1 MRRTDDTHF
10 SQPQA
15 VGFDGF
21 VIEPE
26 RGRLLGRDGNEIP
39 LRPKALELLIALAAS
54 EGRPLD
60 KAELLDRIWGDVHV
74 TEDSLFQAVK
84 DARRALDDGKGR
96 LLRYIPRRGYLLDC
110 TFNTAGPTTAAK
122 PPELSADR
130 PSIAVLPFRTLGER
144 TSAYVAAGLVEEI
157 SIALSRF
164 RWLFVLANAS
174 AVALA
179 ARRAGAEMADSSA
192 AARDL
197 GLRYLVDGSLDE
209 IDGGIIVRCR
219 LVETATGRHVWQERF
234 TSEAGGILHLY
245 EMITSSI
252 AAAIEPRLLRAEV
265 DRVLRRG
272 TADLGAFDCY
282 LRALPGYYSRTP
294 RGNGEAIALLEA
306 ALARDPHFAV
316 ATALLG
322 RCVAT
327 SVWLGAEANYAS
339 GVARAL
345 SLARAALNIDRTDP
359 QVLALSGHLLAVV
372 GGEHAEGGALLD
384 LALQMNPNSAEA
396 WRLGGWVS
404 AWAGD
409 TERALQ
415 RLVEAERLDP
425 LSPLQA
431 DVHSAR
437 SVALLVGRRFPEA
450 VEAARRSI
458 ATTPEATSPRR
469 FLVAAL
475 WQSGAHEAAR
485 SECAALM
492 QRQPNSSLARSRTL
506 QSLKHPWML
515 DLLIDG
521 LRGAGMPESSSAID
535 T

>member
-1 MRRTDDTHF
+1 MSETSTGRTDARPSGPH
-10 SQPQA
+10 A

-26 RGRLLGRDGNEIP
+26 RGRLLGRDGEEIP
-39 LRPKALELLIALAAS
+39 LRPKALELLIALTES

-60 KAELLDRIWGDVHV
+60 KAGLLDRIWGGVHV

-96 LLRYIPRRGYLLDC
+96 LLRYLPRRGYLLDC
-110 TFNTAGPTTAAK
+110 ALTTARPPAARH
-122 PPELSADR
+122 PELSADR

-144 TSAYVAAGLVEEI
+144 ASAYLAAGLVEEI

-164 RWLFVLANAS
+164 RWLFVLANGS
-174 AVALA
+174 AVAIA
-179 ARRAGAEMADSSA
+179 AQRAGADMADSAA
-192 AARDL
+192 AARQF
-197 GLRYLVDGSLDE
+197 GIGYLVDGSLDE
-209 IDGGIIVRCR
+209 TEAGIVVRCR
-219 LVETATGRHVWQERF
+219 LVETATARQVWQERF
-234 TSEAGGILHLY
+234 AGEAGGILRLY

-252 AAAIEPRLLRAEV
+252 AAAIEPRLLRTEV
-265 DRVLRRG
+265 ERVLRRG

-306 ALARDPHFAV
+306 ALLRDPHFAV

-327 SVWLGAEANYAS
+327 GVWLGTEADYAS

-384 LALQMNPNSAEA
+384 LALQINPNSAEA

-404 AWAGD
+404 AWGGD
-409 TERALQ
+409 TGRALQ

-431 DVHSAR
+431 DVHAAR
-437 SVALLVGRRFPEA
+437 SVALFVGRRFSEA
-450 VEAARRSI
+450 AEAARRSI

-469 FLVAAL
+469 YLVAAL
-475 WQSGAHEAAR
+475 WHAEAFEEAR
-485 SECAALM
+485 FECAALL
-492 QRQPNSSLARSRTL
+492 QRQPNVSLRRSR
-506 QSLKHPWML
+506 SLHLFRHPWMT
-515 DLLIDG
+515 DLLIEG
-521 LRGAGMPESSSAID
+521 LRGAGVPD
-535 T
+535 

>member
-1 MRRTDDTHF
+1 MSEASQSRTTEAD
-10 SQPQA
+10 PQSA

-21 VIEPE
+21 VLEPR
-26 RGRLLGRDGNEIP
+26 RGRLLGRDGDEIA

-60 KAELLDRIWGDVHV
+60 KAELLDRIWGKVHV

-84 DARRALDDGKGR
+84 DARRALGDREGR
-96 LLRYIPRRGYLLDC
+96 LLRYLPRRGYMLDC
-110 TFNTAGPTTAAK
+110 ALTAARG
-122 PPELSADR
+122 PNTVPEPELPADR
-130 PSIAVLPFRTLGER
+130 PSIAVLPFRTLGQH
-144 TSAYVAAGLVEEI
+144 TSTYVAAGLVEEI

-174 AVALA
+174 AVAIAAQTTGAEIADSLA
-179 ARRAGAEMADSSA
+179 AGRKFGI
-192 AARDL
+192 
-197 GLRYLVDGSLDE
+197 RYLVDGSLDE
-209 IDGGIIVRCR
+209 TKSGIIVRCR
-219 LVETATGRHVWQERF
+219 LVETATGRQVWQERF
-234 TSEAGGILHLY
+234 TGEPGDLLRLY
-245 EMITSSI
+245 EVITSAI

-265 DRVLRRG
+265 ERVLRRV
-272 TADLGAFDCY
+272 TSNLGAFDCY

-294 RGNGEAIALLEA
+294 RGNSEAIELLET
-306 ALARDPHFAV
+306 ALTRDPHFAL

-327 SVWLGAEANYAS
+327 SVWLGTEADFS
-339 GVARAL
+339 GGAARAL
-345 SLARAALNIDRTDP
+345 TLARAALNIDRSDP
-359 QVLALSGHLLAVV
+359 QVLALCGHLLAVV

-404 AWAGD
+404 AWSGE

-450 VEAARRSI
+450 AEAARRSI
-458 ATTPEATSPRR
+458 ATTPEATAPRR

-475 WQSGAHEAAR
+475 WHAGAHDEAR
-485 SECAALM
+485 SECAALLE
-492 QRQPNSSLARSRTL
+492 RQPNASLARSRSL
-506 QSLKHPWML
+506 QILKHPWMV
-515 DLLIDG
+515 DLMIEG
-521 LRGAGMPESSSAID
+521 LRGGGLPE
-535 T
+535 

>member
-1 MRRTDDTHF
+1 MSEASASPTAGRAR
-10 SQPQA
+10 PQA
-15 VGFDGF
+15 IGFDGF

-26 RGRLLGRDGNEIP
+26 RGRLLGRDGDEIP
-39 LRPKALELLIALAAS
+39 LRPKALELLIALTAS

-96 LLRYIPRRGYLLDC
+96 LLRYMPRRGYLLDC
-110 TFNTAGPTTAAK
+110 AFTTASPSTITRQA
-122 PPELSADR
+122 ELSADR
-130 PSIAVLPFRTLGER
+130 PSIAVLPFRTLGEQA
-144 TSAYVAAGLVEEI
+144 SAYVAAGLVEEI

-174 AVALA
+174 AVAIA
-179 ARRAGAEMADSSA
+179 AQRAGEEMTNSLVAG
-192 AARDL
+192 RNV
-197 GLRYLVDGSLDE
+197 GIRYLVDGSLDATE
-209 IDGGIIVRCR
+209 SGIVVRCR
-219 LVETATGRHVWQERF
+219 LVETATGRQVWQERF
-234 TSEAGGILHLY
+234 TSEAGDILRLY
-245 EMITSSI
+245 ETITSSI

-265 DRVLRRG
+265 ERVLRRG
-272 TADLGAFDCY
+272 TSDLGAFDGY

-294 RGNGEAIALLEA
+294 DGNSEAIALLEA
-306 ALARDPHFAV
+306 AIERDPHFAV

-327 SVWLGAEANYAS
+327 SVWLGAEADYAS
-339 GVARAL
+339 GVVRAL
-345 SLARAALNIDRTDP
+345 ALARAALNIDRTDP

-384 LALQMNPNSAEA
+384 LALQINPNSAEA

-404 AWAGD
+404 AWGGD

-415 RLVEAERLDP
+415 RLIEAERLDP

-437 SVALLVGRRFPEA
+437 SVALLVGRRFQEA

-475 WQSGAHEAAR
+475 WHAGAQEEAR
-485 SECAALM
+485 LECAALM

-506 QSLKHPWML
+506 QSLRYPWML
-515 DLLIDG
+515 DLLIEG
-521 LRGAGMPESSSAID
+521 LRGAGMPE
-535 T
+535 

>member
-1 MRRTDDTHF
+1 MSEAPPRRTAADQTPLE
-10 SQPQA
+10 SI
-15 VGFDGF
+15 GFDGF
-21 VIEPE
+21 VIEPK
-26 RGRLLGRDGNEIP
+26 RGRLLGRDGDEIP
-39 LRPKALELLIALAAS
+39 LRPKALELLIVLTAS

-96 LLRYIPRRGYLLDC
+96 LLRYMSRRGYLLDC
-110 TFNTAGPTTAAK
+110 AFTNAYPSTAAK
-122 PPELSADR
+122 QPELSADR

-174 AVALA
+174 AVAIA
-179 ARRAGAEMADSSA
+179 AQRAGSDMADSLIA
-192 AARDL
+192 GRNF
-197 GLRYLVDGSLDE
+197 GIRYLVDGSLDE
-209 IDGGIIVRCR
+209 TESGIVVRCR
-219 LVETATGRHVWQERF
+219 LVETATGRQVWQERF
-234 TSEAGGILHLY
+234 TSEAGGILGLY
-245 EMITSSI
+245 EVITSSI

-265 DRVLRRG
+265 ERVLRRG
-272 TADLGAFDCY
+272 TGDLGAFDCY

-294 RGNGEAIALLEA
+294 HGNSEAIAFLET
-306 ALARDPHFAV
+306 ALKRYPHFAV

-327 SVWLGAEANYAS
+327 SVWLGTEANYA
-339 GVARAL
+339 GGAARAL
-345 SLARAALNIDRTDP
+345 ALARAALNIDRSDP

-384 LALQMNPNSAEA
+384 LSLQMNPNSAEA

-404 AWAGD
+404 AWSGE

-415 RLVEAERLDP
+415 RLNEAERLDP
-425 LSPLQA
+425 LSPLQS

-437 SVALLVGRRFPEA
+437 SVALLVGRRFREA
-450 VEAARRSI
+450 AEVARRSI
-458 ATTPEATSPRR
+458 ATTPEATAPRR

-475 WQSGAHEAAR
+475 WHAGEHEEAR
-485 SECAALM
+485 LECATLM
-492 QRQPNSSLARSRTL
+492 QRQPNSSLARSRTF
-506 QSLKHPWML
+506 QSLRHPWML
-515 DLLIDG
+515 NLLIDG
-521 LRGAGMPESSSAID
+521 LRGGGMSE
-535 T
+535 

>member
-1 MRRTDDTHF
+1 MSEASPSPAADRAP
-10 SQPQA
+10 SQA
-15 VGFDGF
+15 IGFDGF

-26 RGRLLGRDGNEIP
+26 RGRLLGRDGDEIP
-39 LRPKALELLIALAAS
+39 LRPKALELLIALTAS

-96 LLRYIPRRGYLLDC
+96 LLRYMPRRGYLLDC
-110 TFNTAGPTTAAK
+110 AFTTASPSVAMQ
-122 PPELSADR
+122 PELSADR

-174 AVALA
+174 AVAIA
-179 ARRAGAEMADSSA
+179 AKRAGADMADSLA
-192 AARDL
+192 AGRHV
-197 GLRYLVDGSLDE
+197 GIRYLVDGSLDE
-209 IDGGIIVRCR
+209 TDSGIVVRCR
-219 LVETATGRHVWQERF
+219 LVETATGRQVWQERF
-234 TSEAGGILHLY
+234 VSEAGDVMRLY
-245 EMITSSI
+245 ETITSSI

-265 DRVLRRG
+265 ERVLRRG
-272 TADLGAFDCY
+272 TSDLGAFDCY

-294 RGNGEAIALLEA
+294 AGNSEAIALLETA
-306 ALARDPHFAV
+306 VQRDPHFAV

-327 SVWLGAEANYAS
+327 SVWLGTEADYAS
-339 GVARAL
+339 GVVRAL
-345 SLARAALNIDRTDP
+345 ALARAALNIDRSDP

-404 AWAGD
+404 AWGGD

-415 RLVEAERLDP
+415 RLTEAERLDP

-437 SVALLVGRRFPEA
+437 SVALLVGRRFQEA
-450 VEAARRSI
+450 AEAARRSI
-458 ATTPEATSPRR
+458 ATTPEATAPRR

-475 WQSGAHEAAR
+475 WHAGAHEEAEL
-485 SECAALM
+485 ECAALM
-492 QRQPNSSLARSRTL
+492 QRQPNASLARSRTL
-506 QSLKHPWML
+506 QSLRHPWML
-515 DLLIDG
+515 ELLIEG
-521 LRGAGMPESSSAID
+521 LRGAGMPE
-535 T
+535 

>member
-1 MRRTDDTHF
+1 MSESSPSRAADP
-10 SQPQA
+10 QPPQSL
-15 VGFDGF
+15 GFDGF
-21 VIEPE
+21 VIEPG
-26 RGRLLGRDGNEIP
+26 RGRLLGREGNEIP
-39 LRPKALELLIALAAS
+39 LRPKALELLIALSAS
-54 EGRPLD
+54 EGRPLN

-84 DARRALDDGKGR
+84 DARRALDDRKGR
-96 LLRYIPRRGYLLDC
+96 LLRYLPRRGYMLDC
-110 TFNTAGPTTAAK
+110 ALTTS
-122 PPELSADR
+122 PLLTPVSEPVPRADR

-174 AVALA
+174 AVVIA
-179 ARRAGAEMADSSA
+179 AQRGGADMTDSLVTG
-192 AARDL
+192 RNL
-197 GLRYLVDGSLDE
+197 GIRYLVDGSLDE
-209 IDGGIIVRCR
+209 TEGGIVVRCR
-219 LVETATGRHVWQERF
+219 LVETATGRQVWQERF
-234 TSEAGGILHLY
+234 TSEAGGILRLY
-245 EMITSSI
+245 EVITSSI

-265 DRVLRRG
+265 ERVLRG
-272 TADLGAFDCY
+272 AADLDAFDCY

-294 RGNGEAIALLEA
+294 RGNSEAIALLEA
-306 ALARDPHFAV
+306 ALTRDPHFAV

-327 SVWLGAEANYAS
+327 SVWLGSEADFS
-339 GVARAL
+339 GGVARAL
-345 SLARAALNIDRTDP
+345 ALARAALNIDRSDP

-404 AWAGD
+404 AWNGD

-437 SVALLVGRRFPEA
+437 SVALLVGRRFREA
-450 VEAARRSI
+450 VEAARRSM
-458 ATTPEATSPRR
+458 ATAPEATAPRR

-475 WQSGAHEAAR
+475 WHAGEHEEAR
-485 SECAALM
+485 LECGSLM
-492 QRQPNSSLARSRTL
+492 ERQPNSSLARSRTL
-506 QSLKHPWML
+506 QSLRYPWMV
-515 DLLIDG
+515 DLVIDG
-521 LRGAGMPESSSAID
+521 LRGGGMPD
-535 T
+535 